1 MRAGLAR
8 IIPARAAESPRVAF
22 LFTGQG
28 AQYAGMGRGLYATE
42 PVFRAV
48 LDRCEAVAA
57 PLLGRSLL
65 DAMFSTDP
73 QASIDATALA
83 QPAPFA
89 VGCGLAALWRSW
101 GVEPEGLPGPSVGG
115 VRGKGA

>member
-1 MRAGLAR
+1 
-8 IIPARAAESPRVAF
+8 
-22 LFTGQG
+22 
-28 AQYAGMGRGLYATE
+28 MGRGLYATE

-83 QPAPFA
+83 QPALFA

-101 GVEPEGLPGPSVGG
+101 GVEPAVLLGHSVGELAAAVTAG
-115 VRGKGA
+115 VMRSEEHTSELQAPMRILYCVVCLQKK